1 MKEMWNQRYGAQ
13 EFAYGTLPNEFFR
26 YALSNYKPSG
36 KLLLPAEGEGR
47 NAVYAAA
54 NGMQVAAFDISIEGQ
69 KKALQLAQKHQVEI
83 DYQVGDFLQM
93 NYAKG
98 SFDAAA
104 LIYAHFPPNILS
116 VYHQKISELLQTGG
130 LLILE
135 GFSKNN
141 LPLREANP
149 KVGGPDKLEMLFS
162 EESIRADFPNFE
174 ILELEE
180 ALVEL
185 NEGLYHQG
193 TAKVIRFVGK
203 KNA

>member
-1 MKEMWNQRYGAQ
+1 MWNERYGAE
-13 EFAYGTLPNEFFR
+13 EFAYGIAPNVFFK
-26 YALSNYKPSG
+26 YALDKYELEG
-36 KLLLPAEGEGR
+36 RILLPAEGEGR
-47 NAVYAAA
+47 NALYAA
-54 NGMQVAAFDISIEGQ
+54 QSSLDVSAFDISIEGQ

-116 VYHQKISELLQTGG
+116 VYHQKISELLQSGG

-180 ALVEL
+180 AQVEL